1 MANSV
6 TALFDE
12 KWSRRIQ
19 IGKKAHSVAF
29 SVSNFEEQ
37 ANLSSGDTVHRPKS
51 IDFYVRD
58 YSRIADNAHQD
69 IVANDET
76 MTIDQEKM
84 VSFYIDELDERQSK
98 YNIEN
103 ESLDRAIYRLAD
115 DIDKAR
121 FKETLN
127 ADYSADGT
135 QIGDSAGAI
144 SVNSSNFI
152 KLFPFMK
159 AFMANKRIEADREW
173 YSVLSPE
180 VIAAISVNAISNGFQ
195 KADAT
200 MEAGYKGNFG
210 GFRIYEST
218 NLTHEYKLL
227 AANLGNAK
235 NVVINGVTLTGIT
248 TAVAADQYQ
257 TAADLILLIN
267 GGASVQSLSQTAK
280 DKLGEVKAVAIAS
293 GSDVIIRTSG
303 ATSMTANAVAPANP
317 FVYNEFGRMGAVDL
331 VTQLRPKMQKNK
343 ESQRSGYTY
352 LCFDLYGLKTFE
364 EGKARMV
371 KVPTLSILQ

>member
-6 TALFDE
+6 NALFDQ

-51 IDFYVRD
+51 VDFYVRD
-58 YSRIADNAHQD
+58 YSRTSDNAHQD
-69 IVANDET
+69 IVTSDET

-84 VSFYIDELDERQSK
+84 VSFYIDELDEKQSK

-127 ADYSADGT
+127 AAYTADGA
-135 QIGDSAGAI
+135 QIGDASGAI
-144 SVNSSNFI
+144 SVNSSNFT
-152 KLFPFMK
+152 KLFPFMR

-173 YSVLSPE
+173 YAVLSPE
-180 VIAAISVNAISNGFQ
+180 VVAAISVNAIANGFQ
-195 KADAT
+195 KADTT

-218 NLTHEYKLL
+218 NLTHEYKLP
-227 AANLGNAK
+227 AGDLGDGK
-235 NVVINGVTLTGIT
+235 DVVINGVTLEGIT
-248 TAVAADQYQ
+248 AAVADDQYQ
-257 TAADLILLIN
+257 DASDLIALIN
-267 GGASVQSLSQTAK
+267 GGASEQELSQTAK
-280 DKLGEVKAVAIAS
+280 DKLAEVKAVAIAD

-303 ATSMTANAVAPANP
+303 AVSITADGTAPVNP

-352 LCFDLYGLKTFE
+352 LCFDLYGLKTFD